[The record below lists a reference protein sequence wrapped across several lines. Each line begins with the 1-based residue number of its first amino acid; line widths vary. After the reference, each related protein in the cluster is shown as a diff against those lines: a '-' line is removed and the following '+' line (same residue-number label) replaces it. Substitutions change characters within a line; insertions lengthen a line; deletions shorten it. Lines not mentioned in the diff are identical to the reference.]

1 MQIKAIAVRFA
12 TMIGYLENEEE
23 IKAALKVHSDGRIW
37 MHSGDLG
44 YVDENGDVFIQG
56 RIKRIYLTVFNGAPF
71 KINPNRIEE
80 SLRKHS
86 ALFECGVVCIPH
98 GMNVYLPI
106 AFCVLRDDC
115 NATQATVEKE
125 LRDLAKVDLPDFD
138 EPVKYFFKAELPHTG
153 QGKTDYR
160 ILEEEAAK
168 GYTS

>member
-23 IKAALKVHSDGRIW
+23 TKAALKVHSDGRIW

-106 AFCVLRDDC
+106 AFYVLRDDC
-115 NATQATVEKE
+115 NATQATVEK
-125 LRDLAKVDLPDFD
+125 
-138 EPVKYFFKAELPHTG
+138 
-153 QGKTDYR
+153 
-160 ILEEEAAK
+160 
-168 GYTS
+168 